1 LASLTYLPHPSTFS
15 DTFENFQ
22 TILAEHSTNF
32 YYNGKDYN
40 YSSGIDGQDDF
51 FLSENDLLAK
61 QNNIETSY
69 ETIIPSDRYVC
80 TRSWVSIRSEACMTS
95 SSMFLTNAP
104 VGYKFLWLFGD
115 ENLWMTA
122 SASIDTPLHL
132 KTFEIIP
139 VDDKCVT
146 GGWVMIRAFDPFHE
160 DLIPTNL
167 SMGNYVCMNTPG
179 NISNPNES
187 PIDEWVVKVR
197 STPPL
202 SA

>member
-1 LASLTYLPHPSTFS
+1 MGEATENFLAVVALSILIIIYSYLLISSTQTPSIPFQHRYFAIPRFLSTISPLIGISDLSSPPSTFS

-80 TRSWVSIRSEACMTS
+80 TRSWVSIRSEACMTPS
-95 SSMFLTNAP
+95 SRCSLRML
-104 VGYKFLWLFGD
+104 L
-115 ENLWMTA
+115 
-122 SASIDTPLHL
+122 
-132 KTFEIIP
+132 
-139 VDDKCVT
+139 
-146 GGWVMIRAFDPFHE
+146 
-160 DLIPTNL
+160 
-167 SMGNYVCMNTPG
+167 
-179 NISNPNES
+179 
-187 PIDEWVVKVR
+187 
-197 STPPL
+197 
-202 SA
+202 